1 MFYTWLAEFGQER
14 NRKKVPLVALN
25 DGHEQDEYGQS
36 PVVVRT
42 FREKLFHS
50 LNSEGERGKATNAVK
65 AIGLLIALSIGLAVV
80 ATEPVVRSSLG
91 DLLVKLDITVAIIF
105 LIEYILR
112 LWVAPLRK
120 GARRGIRGVCDYAI
134 TPLAILDLIAIAPT
148 ILGFITPELYLLR
161 IIRLAR
167 IGRVGR
173 SKRFRKSIRHFNEA
187 ITAKKE
193 ALQISAIYS
202 GIVIS
207 VSSILMFLAE
217 GNIQKEQFGSIPR
230 CLWWAVVTVTTVGYG
245 DTYPVTALGKLV
257 AALTAI
263 SGIAVIAIP
272 IGIISAG
279 FTESLGSETS
289 KEDS

>member
-1 MFYTWLAEFGQER
+1 MR
-14 NRKKVPLVALN
+14 RRSVAPS
-25 DGHEQDEYGQS
+25 GKRRQDEYGQS
-36 PVVVRT
+36 PVFVRT
-42 FREKLFHS
+42 FRKKLFHS
-50 LNSEGERGKATNAVK
+50 LNSEGERGEATNAVK

-91 DLLVKLDITVAIIF
+91 DLLVKLDIAVAIIF
-105 LIEYILR
+105 LVEYILR
-112 LWVAPLRK
+112 LWVAPLRE
-120 GARRGIRGVCDYAI
+120 GARRGIRGAWDYAI

-167 IGRVGR
+167 IVRVGR

-207 VSSILMFLAE
+207 ISSILMFLAE

-289 KEDS
+289 REDS

>member
-1 MFYTWLAEFGQER
+1 M
-14 NRKKVPLVALN
+14 
-25 DGHEQDEYGQS
+25 
-36 PVVVRT
+36 RT
-42 FREKLFHS
+42 FRETLFHS
-50 LNSEGERGKATNAVK
+50 LNPEDEQGRATNAVK
-65 AIGLLIALSIGLAVV
+65 AIGLLIALSIGLAVI

-91 DLLVKLDITVAIIF
+91 HLLVKLDIAVAIIF

-112 LWVAPLRK
+112 LWVVPLRD
-120 GARRGIRGVCDYAI
+120 GARRGIRGAWDYAI

-173 SKRFRKSIRHFNEA
+173 SKRFRQSIRHFNKA
-187 ITAKKE
+187 ITTKKE

-202 GIVIS
+202 GVVITI
-207 VSSILMFLAE
+207 SSILMFLVE
-217 GNIQKEQFGSIPR
+217 GGVQKEHFGSIPR
-230 CLWWAVVTVTTVGYG
+230 CLWWSVVTVTTVGYG
-245 DTYPVTALGKLV
+245 DTYPITALGKLV

-263 SGIAVIAIP
+263 CGIAVIAIP

-279 FTESLGSETS
+279 FTESLGSANSTE
-289 KEDS
+289 EL

>member
-1 MFYTWLAEFGQER
+1 M
-14 NRKKVPLVALN
+14 ALN
-25 DGHEQDEYGQS
+25 DEHEQDECGQS

-42 FREKLFHS
+42 FRETLFHS
-50 LNSEGERGKATNAVK
+50 LNSEGEQGRATNAVK
-65 AIGLLIALSIGLAVV
+65 AIGLLIALSIGLAVI
-80 ATEPVVRSSLG
+80 ATEPAVRSSLG
-91 DLLVKLDITVAIIF
+91 DLLVKLDIAVAIVF

-112 LWVAPLRK
+112 LWVAPLRD
-120 GARRGIRGVCDYAI
+120 GARRGIRGTWDYAI

-173 SKRFRKSIRHFNEA
+173 SKRFRQSIRHFNKA

-202 GIVIS
+202 GVVITI
-207 VSSILMFLAE
+207 SSILMFLVE
-217 GNIQKEQFGSIPR
+217 GGVQEEQFGSIPR
-230 CLWWAVVTVTTVGYG
+230 CLWWSVVTVTTVGYG
-245 DTYPVTALGKLV
+245 DTYPITALGKLV

-263 SGIAVIAIP
+263 CGIAVIAIP

-279 FTESLGSETS
+279 FTESLGSANST
-289 KEDS
+289 EDL